1 MTNYLCPICHEPLFE
16 NQKTLCC
23 EKGHS
28 YDRAAVGY
36 VNLTVGSSA
45 SHGDDKTMVSAR
57 KRFLELGCYAPM
69 RDSLCRF
76 AAKYT
81 PENGHLLDA
90 GCGEGYYTSAVADSL
105 ESGDVAAIDISKH
118 AIASACKRR
127 VEKSIDYAVASV
139 YAIPCPDAHFDT
151 VISVFSPFAREEF
164 LRVLKENGTLISVIP
179 QRRHLYS
186 LKCAIYDE
194 PYENEVQPYE
204 VEGFELVESDDI
216 SYDFALTSNQAIA
229 DLFSMTPY
237 YYRTPKSGHERLC
250 ALNELTCEARF
261 TVLVYKKK

>member
-1 MTNYLCPICHEPLFE
+1 MTDFLCPICREVLTE
-16 NQKTLCC
+16 NERSLVCKNR
-23 EKGHS
+23 HS

-57 KRFLELGCYAPM
+57 KRFLELGCYSPM

-76 AAKYT
+76 SAKYT
-81 PENGHLLDA
+81 PQNGRLLDA

-105 ESGDVAAIDISKH
+105 DSATLTAVDISKH
-118 AIASACKRR
+118 AIASACKR
-127 VEKSIDYAVASV
+127 KTSTSIDYAVASV
-139 YAIPCPDAHFDT
+139 YALPCPDGYFDT

-186 LKCAIYDE
+186 LKCAIYDD

-204 VEGFELVESDDI
+204 VEGFELIDSADL
-216 SYDFALTSNQAIA
+216 SYDFTLTSNQAIA

-237 YYRTPKSGHERLC
+237 YYRTPNSGHERLA
-250 ALNELTCEARF
+250 ALSELKCEAQF